1 MSIYKTLVAVTAVGC
16 ITRFRNGIQFSKTPK
31 QVEVTPSEL
40 ERLEADSY
48 LQVKVISQGADDD
61 IKQDDTSDNTGDSL
75 QAGDGDTNPAN
86 SQSTTPIAP
95 SNKLDSNQDP
105 AKPAGDE
112 QNAGDEN
119 QSPADKGS
127 NEQKTS
133 APNDLT
139 AIVEAM
145 RALNLDLSAV
155 KPTVKS
161 LKEQGLEVSAKYR
174 DAAWNVLVAEANA

>member
-1 MSIYKTLVAVTAVGC
+1 MSQLKFLVAVSVIGC
-16 ITRFRNGIQFSKTPK
+16 LTRFRNGEQFSRTPK
-31 QVEVTPSEL
+31 QITVDQHQL
-40 ERLEADSY
+40 DILEADGY
-48 LQVKVISQGADDD
+48 LKVKVISQGTDDD
-61 IKQDDTSDNTGDSL
+61 IKQNDTGDNTGDSL

-95 SNKLDSNQDP
+95 SSKLESNQDP

-127 NEQKTS
+127 DEQKTS
-133 APNDLT
+133 APYDLT

-145 RALNLDLSAV
+145 RALDLDV
-155 KPTVKS
+155 TGDKPTVKS